1 MAKLTVNEASGDFTH
16 VLVLTAQDIIESGNS
31 QTIWGSIPVGGAVD
45 VACAVESVAIT
56 GATDLT
62 LEVGTGTDDDTLID
76 SFDVDGTDGTPKYNT
91 GTSFVQASGN
101 TTIAGGAEPVG
112 EAAAAQNLIYKIGG
126 TTANTTAGEIII
138 AVRVFDPL
146 RFSRG

>member
-31 QTIWGSIPVGGAVD
+31 QTIWESIPVGGAVD

-76 SFDVDGTDGTPKYNT
+76 SFDVDGTDG
-91 GTSFVQASGN
+91 S
-101 TTIAGGAEPVG
+101 
-112 EAAAAQNLIYKIGG
+112 
-126 TTANTTAGEIII
+126 
-138 AVRVFDPL
+138 
-146 RFSRG
+146 

>member
-16 VLVLTAQDIIESGNS
+16 VLVLTAQDIIESGNN
-31 QTIWGSIPVGGAVD
+31 QTIWGSIPIGGAVD
-45 VACAVESVAIT
+45 VACAVESVPIT

-62 LEVGTGTDDDTLID
+62 LEVGLGTDDDALID
-76 SFDVDGTDGTPKYNT
+76 SFDVDNTDGTPLYNT
-91 GTSFVQASGN
+91 GTSFVQAAGN
-101 TTIAGGAEPVG
+101 TTVAGGAEPVG

-126 TTANTTAGEIII
+126 TTANITAGEIII